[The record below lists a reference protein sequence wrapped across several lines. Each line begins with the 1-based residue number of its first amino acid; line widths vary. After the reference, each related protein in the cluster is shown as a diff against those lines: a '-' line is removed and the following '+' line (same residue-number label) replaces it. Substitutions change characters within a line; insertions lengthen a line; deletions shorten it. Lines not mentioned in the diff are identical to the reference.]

1 MFEYRCKILRILDGD
16 TVDVDLDLGFK
27 VVLSKERVR
36 IAGIDTPESRT
47 RDLEEKKFGLASKER
62 LKQLL
67 GKTAVIRTMKPDSK
81 EKFGRILGDFIVDG
95 KSVSEILIEE
105 GYAVP
110 YQGNNKE
117 ELHELHMKN
126 RERLIAEGKVKL

>member
-67 GKTAVIRTMKPDSK
+67 GKTAVVRTMKPDSK

-110 YQGNNKE
+110 YQGDNKE
-117 ELHELHMKN
+117 NSRELHMKN